1 VAWGV
6 PKIGALATPVA
17 SGDLTL
23 AEPAGIASGDL
34 MLACFAIRSN
44 VGFTLPG
51 DWNLVDQELTG
62 DTDATNG
69 IASAQ
74 MFWTVRGGSAPTLTF
89 SRTGGNLGM
98 GRIIAYTGG
107 HASTPFDVS
116 DSATAD
122 VTSTVTS
129 GAGLTTAEAGE
140 LLVAI
145 TSAGDNFLC
154 SNFVASTDP
163 NLASGVIDT
172 TTAPGNG
179 TGGASRWIK
188 RADDT
193 SGTGADGGLSVHDA
207 VKASAGG
214 TSTLTASFG
223 TGARSAF
230 VVGAFKLA
238 AAGGGG
244 DPISPYYSS
253 YYSRMIQEGSQF

>member
-1 VAWGV
+1 V

-107 HASTPFDVS
+107 HASAPFDVS
-116 DSATAD
+116 DSATANPA
-122 VTSTVTS
+122 STVVAGRAHDRRSRGTARRHHVGRRQLPVFQLRRFHRPES
-129 GAGLTTAEAGE
+129 GIRRHRHHYCAG
-140 LLVAI
+140 
-145 TSAGDNFLC
+145 
-154 SNFVASTDP
+154 
-163 NLASGVIDT
+163 
-172 TTAPGNG
+172 
-179 TGGASRWIK
+179 
-188 RADDT
+188 
-193 SGTGADGGLSVHDA
+193 
-207 VKASAGG
+207 
-214 TSTLTASFG
+214 
-223 TGARSAF
+223 
-230 VVGAFKLA
+230 
-238 AAGGGG
+238 
-244 DPISPYYSS
+244 
-253 YYSRMIQEGSQF
+253 